1 MWSIALELMVAGPLI
16 GLIASLVSRLAIVQL
31 LRRFGVNEAGNP
43 CSGSVSSK
51 LRCLIELL
59 LSLLIA
65 LAVIWMFIAWFIS
78 LPTMLGAFLTIL
90 VFHLIA
96 TFRTLP
102 EYKTS
107 ALSLLAQAWAVCKAR
122 LRRTLSLRRWRTVPA
137 GENLL
142 LEQQQKPS
150 TAANSPP
157 QAVGSQPVPV
167 LADLVNAVEE
177 SAGCLA
183 KAVDELKT
191 MYQECCDFAGL
202 VAGFKQFAISKELQ
216 SALAAETTR
225 REQAVEKQALLVS
238 QARLLLDQ
246 RNQALESARSGLPA
260 AQYNP
265 QATLD
270 RATVVLERAQELLS
284 KQRE

>member
-1 MWSIALELMVAGPLI
+1 MWSIALALLVAGPLI

-31 LRRFGVNEAGNP
+31 LRRFGVSEAGNP

-78 LPTMLGAFLTIL
+78 LPTMLGAFLTI
-90 VFHLIA
+90 VAFHLIA

-102 EYKTS
+102 EYKHS
-107 ALSLLAQAWAVCKAR
+107 ALSLVAQAWAGSKAR
-122 LRRTLSLRRWRTVPA
+122 LRRALSLRRRRTLPA
-137 GENLL
+137 EDNLL
-142 LEQQQKPS
+142 LEQQKDSSVAP
-150 TAANSPP
+150 N
-157 QAVGSQPVPV
+157 SQPMTVASRPVPL

-177 SAGCLA
+177 SASGLA
-183 KAVDELKT
+183 KAADELKA
-191 MYQECCDFAGL
+191 MYQEYCNFAGL

-216 SALAAETTR
+216 SALSAEMNR
-225 REQAVEKQALLVS
+225 REQAVEQQVLLVS
-238 QARLLLDQ
+238 QARHVLDQ

-270 RATVVLERAQELLS
+270 RATAVLDRAQELLS
-284 KQRE
+284 KQQE